1 MVDVDDVEDHDGVGQ
16 QQDSHT
22 MVVTGRSRVSL
33 VMMDCHSMVSERKLG
48 SSLGSRCCCDGVR
61 NGQQMHPHSM
71 ILVVKVADDIVESL
85 ECSPSHEIQNNF
97 SGLEEEAEYELRLR
111 AMNR

>member
-1 MVDVDDVEDHDGVGQ
+1 MVVVLVDVDDADVEDHDGVGQ

-48 SSLGSRCCCDGVR
+48 SS
-61 NGQQMHPHSM
+61 
-71 ILVVKVADDIVESL
+71 
-85 ECSPSHEIQNNF
+85 
-97 SGLEEEAEYELRLR
+97 
-111 AMNR
+111 